1 MSLSRYSAISLV
13 GFALLASACPDDMDI
28 QRPQTS
34 TVGHAGTDEEQ
45 TLVDPH
51 DKGEGEIDA
60 GGSEADAGSPEAD
73 AGSPE
78 VDAGGG
84 DAGDQG
90 QDDGPGL
97 PCEIHALLKSHCQ
110 GCHSASAKNGVSLM
124 TRANL
129 LAPSKVD
136 ASSPVWKRVVER
148 MASSERPM
156 PPMGKGTPVTEDE
169 LATFEAW
176 AESGALEGRCDP

>member
-1 MSLSRYSAISLV
+1 MSLSRYGAISLV

-28 QRPQTS
+28 QRPKTA

-45 TLVDPH
+45 TPVDPH

-60 GGSEADAGSPEAD
+60 GNSEVDAGSPEAD
-73 AGSPE
+73 AGSVE

-84 DAGDQG
+84 DDAGEDM
-90 QDDGPGL
+90 GPGL

-110 GCHSASAKNGVSLM
+110 GCHSASAKNGVPLM
-124 TRANL
+124 TRADL
-129 LAPSKVD
+129 TAPSKVD
-136 ASSPVWKRVVER
+136 ANSPVWKRVIER

-156 PPMGKGTPVTEDE
+156 PPMGKGNPVTEDE

-176 AESGALEGRCDP
+176 AESGALAERCDP